1 MRVSLPTRQPAGLL
15 EQVLGRRRARI
26 VRRRLGFV
34 ALGLGY
40 SLLKP
45 RSRVTPVALLGVASV
60 LTVLAVAHLT
70 M

>member
-45 RSRVTPVALLGVASV
+45 RSRVAPVAITAATLF
-60 LTVLAVAHLT
+60 TVVAVAHLT
-70 M
+70 L